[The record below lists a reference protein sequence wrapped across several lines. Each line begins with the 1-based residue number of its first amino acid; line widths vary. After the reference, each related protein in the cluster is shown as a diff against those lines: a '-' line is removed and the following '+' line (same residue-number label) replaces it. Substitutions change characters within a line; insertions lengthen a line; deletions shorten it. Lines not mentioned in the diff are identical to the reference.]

1 MRMTMF
7 TKSKIGAAVAIGSLF
22 LVTNEASAYHE
33 ANGHVSTQHR
43 VGSQIAVRHLPGV
56 FERTYGY
63 VPPPMP
69 RYGSPSDEDTF
80 NSTWRPPIPKSDPG
94 FIIQKTSR

>member
-1 MRMTMF
+1 MSM
-7 TKSKIGAAVAIGSLF
+7 KSKIAAAVAIGSLF

-33 ANGHVSTQHR
+33 ANGHVSAQHR

-69 RYGSPSDEDTF
+69 RYGSRSDVYSS
-80 NSTWRPPIPKSDPG
+80 NSLGRQPFPNPDRDYSIENLSSHG
-94 FIIQKTSR
+94 I